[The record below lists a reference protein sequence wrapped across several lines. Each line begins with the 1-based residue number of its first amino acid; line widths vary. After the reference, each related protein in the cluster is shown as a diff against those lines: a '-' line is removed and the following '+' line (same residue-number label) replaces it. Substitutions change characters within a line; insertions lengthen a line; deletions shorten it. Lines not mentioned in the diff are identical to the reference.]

1 MGFHFHHLCS
11 IYFGLGIRHKKEE
24 NKNIYA
30 TFAVFILGLVFDTR
44 RKKIKTFMQ
53 PLSFSTLPIASSDR
67 GTFWES
73 SFLLSLSLFSILM
86 SPIHSIVGESQKE
99 EVDVPLFELAT
110 IANATNYFSQANVLG
125 EGGFGHVYKVNKHIH
140 AH

>member
-1 MGFHFHHLCS
+1 
-11 IYFGLGIRHKKEE
+11 
-24 NKNIYA
+24 
-30 TFAVFILGLVFDTR
+30 
-44 RKKIKTFMQ
+44 MQ
-53 PLSFSTLPIASSDR
+53 PLSFSTLQIASSDR

-73 SFLLSLSLFSILM
+73 SFLLSLSLSLSLSSILM

>member
-1 MGFHFHHLCS
+1 
-11 IYFGLGIRHKKEE
+11 
-24 NKNIYA
+24 
-30 TFAVFILGLVFDTR
+30 
-44 RKKIKTFMQ
+44 MQ